1 MKRKFLNTRFLKQ
14 TALAVP
20 AAALMLGA
28 AQAGTTVG
36 LNFQQWYYDS
46 GNNPQTIGFN
56 NGYSDYNTTGLPVTA
71 KAFGVGVANWFNS
84 DPLGTAYNAGS
95 INQLCTFGGT
105 ATTFAGGLSCNVNS
119 PGGTRGSA
127 AGELQ
132 SLASQ
137 YNYPPYAPGVWTAPG
152 NNEVFWGTIFGDDT
166 KLFEVSVMG
175 LAAKYPN
182 GYVVQTMAAVGHT
195 HPSLNSL
202 DIRDGTTTDT
212 VAFDTW
218 VIQNNP
224 GAQWTT
230 TTAGISGCSRMFT
243 ADTIYIDSRADGTG
257 INSALAGLIITDQP
271 VVTRSYPATTVV
283 GAGSAFELSASVA
296 GIATLS
302 YQWQH
307 AGTNIPG
314 ATFVNY
320 TNAAAGVTDSG
331 NYQLIATGSLFPSSP
346 ATGDVLVVT
355 VVPPHAPRSATWD
368 ANTAMTGAQDGSGTW
383 GYSLVNW
390 WSGSADD
397 YWNDTDSAV
406 FGMGGAGPYNVTL
419 GDKITANAITFN
431 SGGYTITNSSGQTL
445 TLQGA
450 AGITANAAAT
460 ITPPLST
467 GTNTFL
473 KAGTGTLTLSG
484 ALACGQTFV
493 EAGTLAVL
501 AKSGDS
507 PYVVT
512 NGATLKIGYS
522 TSGGY
527 ANTALQLYGDG
538 TAATTGLY
546 LMGGTTYNV
555 SGQLTLLGAP
565 TTIRQYGTGLAALGI
580 FDINSAGGLDCT
592 SAASGS
598 AVDANIRMVSDGYG
612 MVVTTAAGTNTTT
625 GDLVI
630 NGPLSVGSL
639 GLLTEGTGSLR
650 LNGVATPANLA
661 LNVMG
666 GSVICGTTDCV
677 GANATLNVGA
687 VKVSGVNPASS
698 ATFNLNGFSQTVS
711 NATLAGNLKMIIS
724 TGGTP
729 SGTVLRTTDPST
741 PLTYGGTLT
750 VASIGTAPTIG
761 QTFTLF
767 NSAGGY
773 GGAFTNFALA
783 PFDRLSWDTSQLA
796 VNGSI
801 TVIAGSV
808 PPSIVTDLAGTT
820 NYAYVGGSCSFVIA
834 ASGDPLLHYHWEQNG
849 TTPVGTD
856 NSTLSLTSL
865 TLASAG
871 NYSVTVTNP
880 YGSAQSQ
887 TNYLQVVTPSPYVAA
902 VVQDAPQNVWPLN
915 ETVPATAYDYW
926 SGQNGAQNGAL
937 TLGVPGPTPPAYQGF
952 GAGTT
957 VYEFD
962 GASAYVDCGTGPALS
977 GATDFTLEAW
987 VNTTSTAYGMIVQQ
1001 RYSGGYNG
1009 EYEFAVN
1016 GDGTL
1021 AFMVYGSGNYQ
1032 FNGFNSTNTSTPV
1045 NDGNWH
1051 LVTAVRSGGNGSLY
1065 VDGKL
1070 VGSASGPLASLDPT
1084 FTVGIGADLRDST
1097 SYFNGM
1103 MCNVVIYNHA
1113 LSPDRIA
1120 DHAAVGVLGAPLTLS
1135 IVGRNLVWSAGT
1147 LVSSPVLGPSAV
1159 WNPVSGASSPYPLP
1173 PTGSTNSA
1181 MFYRLHL

>member
-1 MKRKFLNTRFLKQ
+1 
-14 TALAVP
+14 
-20 AAALMLGA
+20 
-28 AQAGTTVG
+28 
-36 LNFQQWYYDS
+36 
-46 GNNPQTIGFN
+46 
-56 NGYSDYNTTGLPVTA
+56 
-71 KAFGVGVANWFNS
+71 
-84 DPLGTAYNAGS
+84 
-95 INQLCTFGGT
+95 
-105 ATTFAGGLSCNVNS
+105 
-119 PGGTRGSA
+119 
-127 AGELQ
+127 
-132 SLASQ
+132 
-137 YNYPPYAPGVWTAPG
+137 
-152 NNEVFWGTIFGDDT
+152 
-166 KLFEVSVMG
+166 
-175 LAAKYPN
+175 
-182 GYVVQTMAAVGHT
+182 
-195 HPSLNSL
+195 
-202 DIRDGTTTDT
+202 
-212 VAFDTW
+212 
-218 VIQNNP
+218 
-224 GAQWTT
+224 
-230 TTAGISGCSRMFT
+230 
-243 ADTIYIDSRADGTG
+243 
-257 INSALAGLIITDQP
+257 LAGFIITDQP
-271 VVTRSYPATTVV
+271 VVTRSYPDSVVVEVGGSFVLSSSVV
-283 GAGSAFELSASVA
+283 G
-296 GIATLS
+296 INTLS
-302 YQWQH
+302 YQWEKENT
-307 AGTNIPG
+307 ALPGTFTNVPG
-314 ATFVNY
+314 ATFLNY
-320 TNAAAGVTDSG
+320 TNGSAAAADSG
-331 NYQLIATGSLFPSSP
+331 SYRVRVTGSLFPSSP
-346 ATGDVLVVT
+346 ATGDAIPVT
-355 VVPPHAPRSATWD
+355 VVPPHAPRTATWD
-368 ANTAMTGAQDGSGTW
+368 ANTGIPGAQDGSGTW
-383 GYSLVNW
+383 GYAFTNW
-390 WSGSADD
+390 WSGSFDD

-406 FGMGGAGPYNVTL
+406 FGVGGTGPYTVTL
-419 GDKITANAITFN
+419 DDNITANAITFN

-445 TLQGA
+445 ALQGA
-450 AGITANAAAT
+450 AAITANAAAT

-473 KAGTGTLTLSG
+473 KAGTGALTLSG

-501 AKSGDS
+501 ARSGDS

-555 SGQLTLLGAP
+555 SGGVVVNNAL
-565 TTIRQYGTGLAALGI
+565 TTIRQYGTGLAAISI
-580 FDINSAGGLDCT
+580 FDINSTPGLSIT
-592 SAASGS
+592 AAASGT
-598 AVDANIRMVSDGYG
+598 VIDPNIQMVNGGYG
-612 MVVTTAAGTNTTT
+612 MVVTTAAGANNAT

-639 GLLTEGTGSLR
+639 GLLTEGTGSVR

-698 ATFNLNGFSQTVS
+698 TTFDLNGFNQTVT
-711 NATLAGNLKMIIS
+711 NATLAGNLKMTIH

-729 SGTVLRTTDPST
+729 SGTVLTTTDLGT
-741 PLTYGGTLT
+741 PLIYGGTLT

-767 NSAGGY
+767 NSAAGY
-773 GGAFTNFALA
+773 GGAFTNFDLAL
-783 PFDRLSWDTSQLA
+783 FDRLSWDTSQLP

-808 PPSIVTDLAGTT
+808 PPSITTDLPGGTI
-820 NYAYVGGSCSFVIA
+820 YAYPGATITFTVV
-834 ASGDPLLHYHWEQNG
+834 ASGDPLLHYHWTKNG

-856 NSTLSLTSL
+856 SPTLTLTSVA
-865 TLASAG
+865 TTNNGDYA
-871 NYSVTVTNP
+871 VTITNP
-880 YGSAQSQ
+880 WGTSPPS
-887 TNYLQVVTPSPYVAA
+887 TTTHLTVVTPSSVAA
-902 VVQDAPQNVWPLN
+902 AVTQDAPLALWPLS
-915 ETVPATAYDYW
+915 ESAPSTAFDYW
-926 SGQNGAQNGAL
+926 NGHDGTQVGNL
-937 TLGVPGPTPPAYQGF
+937 TLGVTGPTPPAYQGF

-957 VYEFD
+957 AYEFD
-962 GASAYVDCGTGPALS
+962 GGSAYVDCGTGPALS

-1032 FNGFNSTNTSTPV
+1032 FNFSSTNTSTPV

-1051 LVTAVRSGGNGSLY
+1051 DVAAVRSGTNGYLY

-1084 FTVGIGADLRDST
+1084 FTIGIGADLRDLV
-1097 SYFNGM
+1097 SYFSGM

-1113 LSPDRIA
+1113 LSPARIA
-1120 DHAAVGVLGAPLTLS
+1120 DHAVIGVLGAPLTLS
-1135 IVGRNLVWSAGT
+1135 LVGRNLVWSVGT

-1159 WNPVSGASSPYPLP
+1159 WNPVSGANSPYPLP

-1181 MFYRLHL
+1181 MFYRLQR